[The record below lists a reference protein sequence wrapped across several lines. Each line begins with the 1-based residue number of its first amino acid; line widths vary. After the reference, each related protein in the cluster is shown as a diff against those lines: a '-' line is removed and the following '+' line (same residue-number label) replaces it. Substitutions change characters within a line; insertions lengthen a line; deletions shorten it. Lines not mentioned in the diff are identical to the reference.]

1 MKMTTVL
8 VTEDDKVMQSCS
20 KESQGYIGNDL
31 CAPDT
36 LDLQGTYIS
45 VFVQYKVF
53 TVNNF

>member
-1 MKMTTVL
+1 MTSVL

-20 KESQGYIGNDL
+20 KESQGCIGNDL

-53 TVNNF
+53 SVNNF